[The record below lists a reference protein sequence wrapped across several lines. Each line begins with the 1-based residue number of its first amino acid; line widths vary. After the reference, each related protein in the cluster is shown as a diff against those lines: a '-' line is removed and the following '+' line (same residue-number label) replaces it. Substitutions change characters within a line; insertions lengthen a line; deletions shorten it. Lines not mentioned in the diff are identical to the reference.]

1 MSRRILVTGASVA
14 GCTATWWLTRFG
26 FDVDVVE
33 KAPAFREG
41 GQNVDVRG
49 SAREVLRR
57 MDLESAAFEL
67 STPELGTEWVD
78 EDNNTIARFEAGA
91 TGSDNAPTAELEIRR
106 GDIAR
111 LIYDAA
117 REGASFRFGDSVAA
131 VSQDDAGA
139 EATFAS
145 GERTRYDL
153 VVVAEGVGS
162 HTRELLFPGENQPRW
177 MDLTIAYFSIPRQP
191 HDTDYARVY
200 NTVDGRGATL
210 KPSRDGL
217 LGAYV
222 GIHKKPEGEQD
233 WSPAKQRKYMLDQF
247 AGDGWEFPRILEV
260 MKDVDDFYFDVL
272 RQVHMERWSNHR
284 VVLTGD
290 AAWAPTPLSGI
301 GTSLAIVG
309 GYVLAGEI
317 ARQADIASA
326 LDRYETVMR
335 PFVKEGQNVPKIV
348 PRLLWPHNAPE
359 LMLMRGAMRIA
370 GTPLVKKAFSSAF
383 ARDSNRIELPDYTNQ
398 RSA

>member
-14 GCTATWWLTRFG
+14 GATTAWWLTRFG
-26 FDVDVVE
+26 FEVDVVE
-33 KAPAFREG
+33 KAPAFRQG

-57 MDLESAAFEL
+57 MGLEKAAFER

-117 REGASFRFGDSVAA
+117 RERASFRFGDSVAA
-131 VSQDDAGA
+131 VSHDAAGV
-139 EATFAS
+139 EVTFAS
-145 GERTRYDL
+145 EQHRRYDL

-162 HTRELLFPGENQPRW
+162 HTRELIFPGENQPRW
-177 MDLTIAYFSIPRQP
+177 MDLTIAYFSIPRQS

-210 KPSRDGL
+210 KPSRDNL

-222 GIHKKPEGEQD
+222 GIHKKPEGEHE
-233 WSPAKQRKYMLDQF
+233 WSPVRQRQYMLDQF
-247 AGDGWEFPRILEV
+247 AGDGWEFPRILEI

-272 RQVHMERWSNHR
+272 RQVHMERWSNNR

-309 GYVLAGEI
+309 GYVLAGEL
-317 ARQADIASA
+317 ARQADISSA
-326 LDRYETVMR
+326 FSSYEKVMR

-359 LMLMRGAMRIA
+359 LMLMRGAMRVA

-383 ARDSNRIELPDYTNQ
+383 ARDSNRIELPDYASKLN
-398 RSA
+398 A